1 MISKGAAN
9 MLNCPSTLS
18 YSATHSRNRLEKAY
32 GLLGAGIIKR
42 ILGFALYLLGA
53 KRQEIAVYLDVPYG
67 TLLSFLTRADKYG
80 LDALVDRRKNPS
92 ACATPAQE
100 TVLEVSV
107 GEEREEVVVRF
118 GPGGHALKLP
128 HADPLRRKI
137 VLLSFLDGGFLS
149 ADVVGAMLG
158 CSPGHV
164 RHLARKMRDE
174 GAKALIDRRQGQLVD
189 YCFTPEI
196 KAELVQQFVAHA
208 VSGQSTSSRALS
220 EAIDTRC
227 QVKLSDRS
235 IRWQLGKLGLPRIA
249 KSLPTLVETVKKNS
263 TR

>member
-1 MISKGAAN
+1 
-9 MLNCPSTLS
+9 MLNCPRTLA
-18 YSATHSRNRLEKAY
+18 YSATHSRNRLEKAS
-32 GLLGAGIIKR
+32 GLLGAGIVKR
-42 ILGFALYLLGA
+42 ILGFALFLLGA
-53 KRQEIAVYLDVPYG
+53 KRQEIALYLDVPYG

-80 LDALVDRRKNPS
+80 LDAFVDRRKNPIS
-92 ACATPAQE
+92 HAPATQ
-100 TVLEVSV
+100 TDFEVSL
-107 GEEREEVVVRF
+107 GEEFEEVVVRF
-118 GPGGHALKLP
+118 GPGENALRLP
-128 HADPLRRKI
+128 HADPLWCKI
-137 VLLSFLDGGFLS
+137 VLLSFLDSGFLS

-158 CSPGHV
+158 RSPGHV
-164 RHLARKMRDE
+164 RHLVRKVRE
-174 GAKALIDRRQGQLVD
+174 KGAKSLIDRRQGQLVD
-189 YCFTPEI
+189 YCFTPEV

-220 EAIDTRC
+220 KAIDTRC